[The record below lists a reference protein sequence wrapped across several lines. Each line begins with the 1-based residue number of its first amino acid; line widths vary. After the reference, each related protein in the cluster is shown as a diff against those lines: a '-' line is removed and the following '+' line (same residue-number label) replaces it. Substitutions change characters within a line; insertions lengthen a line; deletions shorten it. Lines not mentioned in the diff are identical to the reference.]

1 MKSFQCPKCGGN
13 DYFLS
18 KRNIVNGM
26 GWAQRGSVKSVP
38 VCRACDEIMM
48 SFHSNKTT
56 VNRVNKIGKYGL
68 ISTAVILAL
77 ILLIGLLL
85 S

>member
-1 MKSFQCPKCGGN
+1 MKSFQCPKCGGE

-18 KRNIVNGM
+18 KRNIVSGM
-26 GWAQRGSVKSVP
+26 GWAQLGSIKSVP

-48 SFHSNKTT
+48 TFHSNQTT
-56 VNRVNKIGKYGL
+56 VNKVNKIGKYGL
-68 ISTAVILAL
+68 ISTAVILVL
-77 ILLIGLLL
+77 ILFFVLQP